1 MTNFVYAK
9 VGLSLRFNTID
20 VGGKGDFFSGSD
32 DLIRLLVNLAYNNPD
47 DNFYIIGASDFSD
60 LKSSTISKLFPNNNV
75 FDTIGKRVVN
85 KYERP
90 YAPIKYLNK
99 NNINID
105 YGIIPL
111 GPVLQRTIPNL
122 TRTKKGSVAKILDRG
137 INFQAPVW
145 HTLNELG
152 IDWVCLSD
160 DPRTLKLSY
169 DLHNLPTKIL
179 SQVKGEVSC
188 VNITSY
194 DNQTEIKTNIKVD
207 YRNIEVSNC
216 LDQKICEVDDSWKK
230 RRKLISTA
238 LNEASFDEGVNTTY
252 TTKLSNGHRPRYPI
266 LKEWL
271 LNNFEDMNV
280 YGSWSEDIINSSKAF
295 KGKINRHKLYPEMMN
310 WKHSLCVPIDK
321 GWATAK
327 YLEYLKC
334 GVSPFMHPEYDD
346 QRNTKVQDFHRV
358 NSTEELKD
366 KIEMDDNTH
375 IEEIN
380 KSIKNC
386 LSDEYV
392 SGQKINDD
400 IYESLGL
407 KRNIKNKLR
416 NLWTPQ
422 AIGSLDGFM
431 N

>member
-1 MTNFVYAK
+1 M
-9 VGLSLRFNTID
+9 
-20 VGGKGDFFSGSD
+20 
-32 DLIRLLVNLAYNNPD
+32 
-47 DNFYIIGASDFSD
+47 
-60 LKSSTISKLFPNNNV
+60 
-75 FDTIGKRVVN
+75 
-85 KYERP
+85 
-90 YAPIKYLNK
+90 
-99 NNINID
+99 
-105 YGIIPL
+105 
-111 GPVLQRTIPNL
+111 
-122 TRTKKGSVAKILDRG
+122 
-137 INFQAPVW
+137 
-145 HTLNELG
+145 
-152 IDWVCLSD
+152 
-160 DPRTLKLSY
+160 
-169 DLHNLPTKIL
+169 
-179 SQVKGEVSC
+179 
-188 VNITSY
+188 
-194 DNQTEIKTNIKVD
+194 
-207 YRNIEVSNC
+207 
-216 LDQKICEVDDSWKK
+216 
-230 RRKLISTA
+230 
-238 LNEASFDEGVNTTY
+238 
-252 TTKLSNGHRPRYPI
+252 
-266 LKEWL
+266 
-271 LNNFEDMNV
+271 NNFEDMNV